1 MTITETQNNLIRKI
15 LNTDNINVLTQ
26 IEKVLSGEKIVAY
39 DSHGTP
45 LTAQQYKTELDV
57 VINEVKTGQDTRFTT
72 EEIRKHISNAYHL
85 E

>member
-1 MTITETQNNLIRKI
+1 MTITEIQNNLIRKI
-15 LNTDNINVLTQ
+15 L
-26 IEKVLSGEKIVAY
+26 SGKKIVAY

-57 VINEVKTGQDTRFTT
+57 VINEVETGQDTGFTT